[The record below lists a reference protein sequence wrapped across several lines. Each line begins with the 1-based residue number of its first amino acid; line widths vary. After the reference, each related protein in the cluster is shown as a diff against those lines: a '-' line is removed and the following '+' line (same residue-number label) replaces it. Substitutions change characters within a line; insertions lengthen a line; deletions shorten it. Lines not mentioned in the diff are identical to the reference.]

1 MSGRVSDVC
10 RCSEWRIFGKGLFL
24 IDSIVFKVRLGK
36 VPLFP
41 SYLCGSPNI
50 TDMFGGCPGEVNGMI
65 DSVWGVR
72 CLVHGEWGQWGRSR
86 HHTPLITIKALEKL
100 KVEFL
105 FFTFIWFYLHLR

>member
-1 MSGRVSDVC
+1 M
-10 RCSEWRIFGKGLFL
+10 
-24 IDSIVFKVRLGK
+24 RLGK

-65 DSVWGVR
+65 DSVLGVR
-72 CLVHGEWGQWGRSR
+72 CLVHGDNGGG
-86 HHTPLITIKALEKL
+86 HHTPLINIKALEKL